1 MFAMLPP
8 ASSGV
13 GGSRGGGAVF
23 AMLPWASSGVGGS
36 WGGGGGGQCLL
47 CCPGLA
53 LGWGVL
59 GEGGWGTN
67 LDVACEFPE
76 VIGLIPLAVFA
87 MLPRASSGVVGS
99 RGGGVGY

>member
-1 MFAMLPP
+1 MFAMLPR

-13 GGSRGGGAVF
+13 GV
-23 AMLPWASSGVGGS
+23 L
-36 WGGGGGGQCLL
+36 GGGQCLP

-59 GEGGWGTN
+59 GEEGGTN
-67 LDVACEFPE
+67 LDVTCEFPE

-87 MLPRASSGVVGS
+87 MLPRASSENNIRKQS
-99 RGGGVGY
+99 IINQ

>member
-1 MFAMLPP
+1 MACEFPEVIGLIPLAVFAMLPR
-8 ASSGV
+8 ASSGG
-13 GGSRGGGAVF
+13 GGSRGGG
-23 AMLPWASSGVGGS
+23 
-36 WGGGGGGQCLL
+36 QCLP

-59 GEGGWGTN
+59 GEEGGTN

-87 MLPRASSGVVGS
+87 MLPPASSGVGVLGEGGS
-99 RGGGVGY
+99 VCHAAPG

>member
-1 MFAMLPP
+1 MP
-8 ASSGV
+8 
-13 GGSRGGGAVF
+13 
-23 AMLPWASSGVGGS
+23 
-36 WGGGGGGQCLL
+36 

-59 GEGGWGTN
+59 GEGGGGGTN

-87 MLPRASSGVVGS
+87 MLPRASSGVGGS
-99 RGGGVGY
+99 RGGGGGVLTLMLLVNFLR

>member
-13 GGSRGGGAVF
+13 GGSRG
-23 AMLPWASSGVGGS
+23 
-36 WGGGGGGQCLL
+36 
-47 CCPGLA
+47 
-53 LGWGVL
+53 
-59 GEGGWGTN
+59 GGWGTN

-87 MLPRASSGVVGS
+87 MLPPASSGVGGS
-99 RGGGVGY
+99 RGGGSVCHAAPDWLWGWGF